1 MEPRTARLIAPAK
14 LNLGLRVL
22 YKRPDGFHELRT
34 LFQTIS
40 LADTITVSY
49 APGRGSEVT
58 LDSELKIPNN
68 LIVRAA
74 EALLEETGAR
84 GRVHFSLKKR
94 IPMGGGLGG
103 GSTNAAAV
111 LLGLPAL
118 LGKRVPINVLSTI
131 GAKLGS
137 DIPFFLYGGRAL
149 GLGRGTELYPLPD
162 GPAEALVLVVPGFP
176 VATPDAY
183 RALSA
188 RLASDGG
195 ATARSEF
202 EAELWQGEGRRFFSP
217 KAAVVNDFEPVV
229 FQQFPEL
236 IKIQKKLARTGASPA
251 GMTGSGSTMYGVYE
265 SPAAAA
271 EAVARLKPWQAIPAK
286 TITRSAY
293 RKMWLRQLHNHVDS
307 EAWPPRSKWGK

>member
-22 YKRPDGFHELRT
+22 YKRSDGFHELRT

-40 LADTITVSY
+40 LADEITVSY
-49 APGRGSEVT
+49 APGRGREVT
-58 LDSELKIPNN
+58 LASELNIPNN
-68 LIVRAA
+68 LIVQAA

-84 GRVHFSLKKR
+84 GMVHFSLKKR

-111 LLGLPAL
+111 LLALPTL
-118 LGKRVPINVLSTI
+118 LGKRVPINVLATI

-137 DIPFFLYGGRAL
+137 DVPFFLYGGRAL

-162 GPAEALVLVVPGFP
+162 GLAEALVLVVPGFP

-183 RALSA
+183 CALSA

-195 ATARSEF
+195 AAAVSEF
-202 EAELWQGEGRRFFSP
+202 EAELWQGEGRRFFGP
-217 KAAVVNDFEPVV
+217 KASVVNDFEPVV
-229 FQQFPEL
+229 FEQFPEL
-236 IKIQKKLARTGASPA
+236 IKIQKKLAQTGASPA

-265 SPAAAA
+265 SPATAA
-271 EAVARLKPWQAIPAK
+271 EAVARLKPWQAITAK
-286 TITRSAY
+286 TMTRRAY
-293 RKMWLRQLHNHVDS
+293 RKMWLRQLRNHVDS
-307 EAWPPRSKWGK
+307 ETWPPRSKWGK